1 MQSMKVLYLR
11 APSGLDRAYPDFVK
25 AISGRYPIE
34 VYEPDRPLAE
44 QFKGV
49 SVVVDPGGA
58 VGTRAL
64 IDAALSADVKLWQVT
79 TNGTD
84 HVDVAYFLEQ
94 GLPLANSPGPLSA
107 VPLAEHVLMLIL
119 CFAKN
124 FNHNRVS
131 GWQRTI
137 NEELAGKTLGLI
149 GFGASARELA
159 RRAWPLGM
167 RIMAIDVVD
176 FPQTELDEFHVEFLG
191 GPSQLDR
198 VLAEADY
205 LSLHVHL
212 NATTRHMIDR
222 RAFELMKP
230 TAVLLNVARGELI
243 DEAAL
248 LEALQ
253 QGQIKGAGLDVFAQ
267 EPMEP
272 GHPLM
277 QLNNVILTPHSSGYT
292 PDTPRRRMEA
302 AAENVARIAQ
312 GLPPIHLVTSRVR

>member
-1 MQSMKVLYLR
+1 MKVLYLR

-34 VYEPDRPLAE
+34 LYDPARPMAE

-49 SVVVDPGGA
+49 AVVIDPGGA

-84 HVDVAYFLEQ
+84 HVDVAYFLDQE
-94 GLPLANSPGPLSA
+94 LPLANSPGPLSA

-124 FNHNRVS
+124 LNHNRAA
-131 GWQRTI
+131 GWQRAV
-137 NEELAGKTLGLI
+137 NEELAGKVLGLI

-159 RRAWPLGM
+159 RRAGPLGM
-167 RIMAIDVVD
+167 RLMAIDVVD
-176 FPQTELDEFHVEFLG
+176 FPQAELDEFHIEFLG
-191 GPSQLDR
+191 SPSQLDH

-212 NATTRHMIDR
+212 NATTRRMIDR

-230 TAVLLNVARGELI
+230 TAVLLNIARGELI
-243 DEAAL
+243 DEDAL

-267 EPMEP
+267 EPLESD
-272 GHPLM
+272 HPLL
-277 QLNNVILTPHSSGYT
+277 QLDNVILTPHISGYT
-292 PDTPRRRMEA
+292 PDTSRRRMEA
-302 AAENVARIAQ
+302 AAENVDRIAR